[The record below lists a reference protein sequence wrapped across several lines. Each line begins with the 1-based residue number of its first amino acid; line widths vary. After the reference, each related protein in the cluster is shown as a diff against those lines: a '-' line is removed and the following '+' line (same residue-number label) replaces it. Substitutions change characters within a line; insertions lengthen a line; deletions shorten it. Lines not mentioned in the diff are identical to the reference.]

1 MATKTTDRPLMR
13 QKVNVSPE
21 LLEKWKAEY
30 LFDIRHIIHGSL
42 LTPED
47 LGTTFT
53 HQERTFEIVG
63 MGNGRTVMLRETR
76 EEGVFYWETTRPF
89 VQQSL
94 NRFNR
99 AFTKLPNGKT
109 TLTNMSYEPVQL
121 VLAPKNTKRRKPVVE
136 EEEVIVTDNEI
147 QLEVYNEEDHDIADE
162 TETETELF

>member
-21 LLEKWKAEY
+21 LLEKWNYEY
-30 LFDIRHIIHGSL
+30 LFDIRNMINGSL
-42 LTPED
+42 LKPED
-47 LGTTFT
+47 IGTTFT

-76 EEGVFYWETTRPF
+76 EEGVFYWETTRYF

-94 NRFNR
+94 ERFNQ

-109 TLTNMSYEPVQL
+109 IFTNMTYEPSQL
-121 VLAPKNTKRRKPVVE
+121 VLAPKNNRRRKPVVE
-136 EEEVIVTDNEI
+136 EEEVIVTDSEI

-162 TETETELF
+162 KETETELF